1 VIALVLAAA
10 LSAATPAPQHLP
22 RITVHAPKAALKLQ
36 MATNG
41 KERELGL
48 MSVTHLAP
56 HTGMVFVFPQD
67 GDEQFWMKDTLV
79 PLDMVWVSA
88 QGIVTGIAINVPVVP
103 LDTPDQQI
111 PRRDGTGMY
120 VIELPAGEAVPD
132 GIRDGVRLRDIT
144 RLHASQ

>member
-1 VIALVLAAA
+1 
-10 LSAATPAPQHLP
+10 
-22 RITVHAPKAALKLQ
+22 
-36 MATNG
+36 
-41 KERELGL
+41 
-48 MSVTHLAP
+48 
-56 HTGMVFVFPQD
+56 MVFVFPQD